1 MNLPSKNIRRLAECL
16 EEINRLNRMILIF
29 PRGDFSIARKISR
42 VGAVR
47 QHICGGV
54 VVAMKKAGK
63 K

>member
-1 MNLPSKNIRRLAECL
+1 MNLPSKKVRQLAERL

-29 PRGDFSIARKISR
+29 RGVIFLLHGRYHASELFGNIF
-42 VGAVR
+42 
-47 QHICGGV
+47 GG